1 MPVDDE
7 IGYSETTPLKIEHL
21 SRILSMHLAITQAV
35 LNKNDYYRQQ
45 YRYVDLTAGRGGTPD
60 GTPGSPLVFLDLVES
75 GEFEKPYRVDL
86 IEHNEDNLD
95 ELKEVCQTEAQARG
109 WQLEN
114 THFHLGEYETVV
126 RDLFPSRNPYELGL
140 VFVDPTGQVPD
151 LETLQYV
158 SEMRPR
164 MDILIHVAT
173 TTIKRVYHITDMLL
187 SDYMAQI
194 VKTNWLIRKP
204 LPWDS
209 HKWTFLLG
217 SNTDIFKSYK
227 TIDFL
232 RLDSKDAQ
240 QFFPKLNLSEKQ
252 RLAEIQPPL
261 PGLEADE

>member
-1 MPVDDE
+1 MPVEDE
-7 IGYSETTPLKIEHL
+7 VGYSETTPLKIEHL

-35 LNKNDYYRQQ
+35 LNKNDYFHQR

-60 GTPGSPLVFLDLVES
+60 GTPGSPLVFMDVVES
-75 GEFEKPYRVDL
+75 EKFEKPFRADL
-86 IEHNEDNLD
+86 IEHNEGNLS
-95 ELKEVCQTEAQARG
+95 ELKKVYQAEAQARG

-114 THFHLGEYETVV
+114 VRLHLGEYEEVV
-126 RDLFPSRNPYELGL
+126 RDLFPSSDPYELGL

-151 LETLQYV
+151 LETLQHI

-164 MDILIHVAT
+164 IDILIHVAT
-173 TTIKRVYHITDMLL
+173 TTIKRVYHYTDMLL

-194 VKTNWLIRKP
+194 EKKNWLIRKP

-232 RLDSKDAQ
+232 RLDSEEAQ
-240 QFFPKLNLSEKQ
+240 QFFPKLNLSEQQ
-252 RLAEIQPPL
+252 RLAEIQPRL
-261 PGLEADE
+261 PFEADE